1 MSTSGFY
8 CAHPKCRQFFPFPDH
23 SYESGIA
30 YSVMDCTE
38 EMKGKMYFC
47 PDREQVET
55 KLQALQR
62 EFALILVDAPERR
75 PELEMR
81 FANLSTFVK
90 RSDFAN
96 HWQGCYETYQTYLA
110 EQAHQAFLAEQ
121 KKKQEQ
127 RLGIAAPSS

>member
-1 MSTSGFY
+1 
-8 CAHPKCRQFFPFPDH
+8 
-23 SYESGIA
+23 
-30 YSVMDCTE
+30 
-38 EMKGKMYFC
+38 MKGKMYFC

-55 KLQALQR
+55 KLHALQR

-96 HWQGCYETYQTYLA
+96 RQGCYETYQTYLA